1 MAQMD
6 PLWVHDDTVMDKE
19 PLAKTT
25 TLGWE
30 ATRKKFEGLFRVP
43 KTQDHSV
50 GDRAFKCR
58 AT

>member
-30 ATRKKFEGLFRVP
+30 ANRKNFEGLFRVAR
-43 KTQDHSV
+43 TEDHSV
-50 GDRAFKCR
+50 WDRTFR
-58 AT
+58 